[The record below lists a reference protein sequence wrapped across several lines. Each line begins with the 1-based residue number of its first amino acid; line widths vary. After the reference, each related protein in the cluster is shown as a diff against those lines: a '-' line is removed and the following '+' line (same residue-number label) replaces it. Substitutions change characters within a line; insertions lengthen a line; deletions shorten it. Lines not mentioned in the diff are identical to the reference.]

1 MDERTASPLGASAM
15 IQAKRVY
22 DRPEPTDGARFL
34 VERLW
39 PRGVKKTALPL
50 TGWLKEV
57 APSDTLRRWFG
68 HDPTKWAEFQ
78 HRYFAELDSRPEA
91 LHAILEASRQGRVTF
106 LYSARDT
113 EHNNAIALKIY
124 VEDLLRRAAE
134 RAHGAHQDAE

>member
-1 MDERTASPLGASAM
+1 M
-15 IQAKRVY
+15 IQLKRVY
-22 DRPEPTDGARFL
+22 DHPEPTDGARFL

-68 HDPTKWAEFQ
+68 HDPTKWEEFQ

-91 LHAILEASRQGRVTF
+91 WHAILEAARGGQVTF

-113 EHNNAIALKIY
+113 EHNNAVALKTY
-124 VEDLLRRAAE
+124 VEGLLRHTAE
-134 RAHGAHQDAE
+134 KAHGAHQDSK